1 MTQMTNSS
9 RLPQTRLLGLD
20 LARVVAS
27 VGVVIVNFKVV
38 MVSEPVLASGLSLFT
53 GALEGR
59 AAATFVVLAGIG
71 LGLTVSFGGAQNSI
85 STTIKRALFLL
96 IIGLLNT
103 LIFSA
108 DILHYYAFYFL
119 LGAFL
124 LPFSNRLLAA
134 FIVAINVVFV
144 ALLFSLD
151 FDLGWNWQT
160 LVYADFWTPT
170 GFTRNLFF
178 NGWHPV
184 FPWLS
189 FLLAGMI
196 FSRLELSKRA
206 TQMKMVWYGLGGLI
220 SVELVSRGFI
230 AAIGQGD
237 KELIAI
243 LGTGPVPPMPL
254 YILAGISA
262 AMVAIGLCLRFANSL
277 EKARVLKYLLPAG
290 RQTLTLYFAHIFI
303 GMGALEAF
311 GMMGGQTLET
321 AVFAAI
327 LFCAA
332 AGIYAYL
339 WAKVFKRG
347 PVEAVMR
354 WVAG

>member
-1 MTQMTNSS
+1 MTQMANSS
-9 RLPQTRLLGLD
+9 LLPQTRLLGLD
-20 LARVVAS
+20 LARFVAF
-27 VGVVIVNFKVV
+27 VGMVIVNFKVV

-53 GALEGR
+53 DALEGR

-71 LGLTVSFGGAQNSI
+71 LGLSASFGGTQNSVL
-85 STTIKRALFLL
+85 TTVKRALFLL

-119 LGAFL
+119 FGAFL
-124 LPFSNRLLAA
+124 LPLSNRLLVTA
-134 FIVAINVVFV
+134 IVMINIVFV
-144 ALLFSLD
+144 ALLLSLD

-160 LVYADFWTPT
+160 LDYADFWTFS

-189 FLLAGMI
+189 FLLVGIML
-196 FSRLELSKRA
+196 SRLELSKRA
-206 TQMKMVWYGLGGLI
+206 TQMKMIWYGLGGLI
-220 SVELVSRGFI
+220 SVELVSQGLI

-237 KELIAI
+237 KELVAI

-303 GMGALEAF
+303 GISALEAF

-332 AGIYAYL
+332 AGIYAYF
-339 WAKVFKRG
+339 WAKVFRRG
-347 PVEAVMR
+347 PVEAFMR
-354 WVAG
+354 WIAG